1 MKELFQY
8 PGRHPSRPCNRP
20 GGVATLRR
28 IPHGRCCL
36 LLHCGTAGPRRP
48 GVLPTIDRPRAAAP
62 PGRFSHAASD
72 ACCPPASTRA
82 EGRREWSCHFSAAA
96 LRAQHCRPIEAFG
109 QASCSVWAGV
119 TRPSGGDGM
128 DSAVRTY
135 NALAL
140 KYLQIHLLSGSDL
153 MEDSDE
159 QPTTAFPSHPAH
171 ERLSTRCMA
180 IAVGANSRP
189 CTVQ

>member
-1 MKELFQY
+1 
-8 PGRHPSRPCNRP
+8 
-20 GGVATLRR
+20 
-28 IPHGRCCL
+28 
-36 LLHCGTAGPRRP
+36 
-48 GVLPTIDRPRAAAP
+48 
-62 PGRFSHAASD
+62 
-72 ACCPPASTRA
+72 
-82 EGRREWSCHFSAAA
+82 
-96 LRAQHCRPIEAFG
+96 
-109 QASCSVWAGV
+109 
-119 TRPSGGDGM
+119 M